1 MLSVVFTKIGN
12 LVAMGFCNSYYLY
25 LPLRFLNGFTDVYF
39 AIYIPV
45 WIDQYAPVNRNS
57 VLMSLHHIESIL
69 GTILGFG
76 ATTLISINFDWRYTF
91 FLQAIL
97 SLVFGI
103 ILLFIKKKYFCRTM
117 VRVGESE
124 FIMQTNIE
132 TSTFKRV
139 DIANKIN
146 QNSNDKS
153 NNTVNDFNADT
164 KSLDTLKSESKSESK
179 DLNIEDEYSN
189 VYNNDTKNNNL
200 LGNDSDKEANYRKES
215 QDNDEEIVEEENKLS
230 YLQIIVKIITNK
242 VRLPLISFLF
252 SRLFQL
258 LF

>member
-1 MLSVVFTKIGN
+1 
-12 LVAMGFCNSYYLY
+12 
-25 LPLRFLNGFTDVYF
+25 
-39 AIYIPV
+39 
-45 WIDQYAPVNRNS
+45 
-57 VLMSLHHIESIL
+57 
-69 GTILGFG
+69 
-76 ATTLISINFDWRYTF
+76 
-91 FLQAIL
+91 
-97 SLVFGI
+97 
-103 ILLFIKKKYFCRTM
+103 M